1 MTYSD
6 AHIHSMEV
14 TQLQKTYA
22 SSNEKQLYLSF
33 FPAIYHAVVITVTT
47 QRSHHFCQHFYHY
60 FFPDEPGPSMGR
72 KRAVISSS
80 NPAWTSREVTIEQLS
95 SCHDHLSGS
104 YSSSTPDDS
113 GASRD
118 RRRIHTLSHKL
129 PC

>member
-1 MTYSD
+1 MTYSHG
-6 AHIHSMEV
+6 HIHSMEV

-22 SSNEKQLYLSF
+22 SSNEKQLYMSF
-33 FPAIYHAVVITVTT
+33 FSSHLPCSRHNSHNTEI
-47 QRSHHFCQHFYHY
+47 RSFLSALLSL

-72 KRAVISSS
+72 KRVVMSSS
-80 NPAWTSREVTIEQLS
+80 NPAWTSREETKEQLS

-104 YSSSTPDDS
+104 YFSSTPDDS

-129 PC
+129 PS